1 MNNTS
6 LIRLQVRVQ
15 QAWYDLRDSEYGQA
29 MIEYAGIA
37 LIVAL
42 LVAAVAGAMTTDR
55 GSGIAD
61 TIVQKVQDAFAQVVG
76 CGARQNFWS
85 GPHKPIYALCAT
97 HRQTKRTRLRLQQTS
112 ETNITCCVLCAS
124 LLTG

>member
-76 CGARQNFWS
+76 S
-85 GPHKPIYALCAT
+85 
-97 HRQTKRTRLRLQQTS
+97 
-112 ETNITCCVLCAS
+112 
-124 LLTG
+124 